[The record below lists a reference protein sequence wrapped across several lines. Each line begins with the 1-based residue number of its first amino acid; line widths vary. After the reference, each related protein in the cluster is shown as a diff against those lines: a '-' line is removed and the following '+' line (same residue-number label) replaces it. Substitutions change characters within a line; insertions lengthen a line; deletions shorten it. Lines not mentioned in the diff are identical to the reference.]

1 MLKSAVMLPLAST
14 AMLAAYLIVS
24 LAGRWNAA
32 ADLLNQFWFGG
43 ALAALIC
50 TVWFVAAG
58 GHKTSALIIA
68 LHAAL
73 VAAALLRTAPGQH
86 FTPPPAEASAPG
98 AIRAVSFNAW
108 GRNGRQA
115 LAIEMLTGLEADII
129 ALQEVFGRSSGLA
142 DVLSDTHPFADA
154 CGLGSTRI
162 VSRLPVLR
170 SGCLPQGAAEPSVGV
185 RRALRF
191 PAVWAEIDTP
201 DGPVMVVA
209 VHFNW
214 PAVQG
219 GHASQRALLRDFIRR
234 NRPETMLVTGDFNL
248 ADPSFMMRR
257 MDAALA
263 PLQRVSH
270 GRRTWPSRP
279 VSPVPL
285 IGIDHAF
292 LGSGLAA
299 HRVAAGPHGGSDHR
313 PLIVDFQVRDAQV
326 RAGAQ
331 SAPDTPTAPQP

>member
-1 MLKSAVMLPLAST
+1 MLKATVMLPLLGT
-14 AMLAAYLIVS
+14 VVLAAYVAMS

-32 ADLLNQFWFGG
+32 ADLVNQFWFGG

-58 GHKTSALIIA
+58 GHKAPALIIA
-68 LHAAL
+68 LHAVL

-86 FTPPPAEASAPG
+86 LTPPPAEAPAPG
-98 AIRAVSFNAW
+98 AIRVVSFNAW
-108 GRNGRQA
+108 GRNGRQE
-115 LAIEMLTGLEADII
+115 LAIEMLTGLDADII

-142 DVLSDTHPFADA
+142 DALSDTHPFADA

-170 SGCLPQGAAEPSVGV
+170 SGCLPQGAAEPAAAT
-185 RRALRF
+185 RRALPF

-201 DGPVMVVA
+201 DGPVKVVS

-214 PAVQG
+214 PALQG
-219 GHASQRALLRDFIRR
+219 GHADQRALLREFIRQHE
-234 NRPETMLVTGDFNL
+234 PETMLVTGDFNL

-257 MDAALA
+257 MDASLA

-279 VSPVPL
+279 FSPVPL

-299 HRVAAGPHGGSDHR
+299 HRVATGPHGGSDHR
-313 PLIVDFQVRDAQV
+313 PLVVDFRVLDAQ
-326 RAGAQ
+326 
-331 SAPDTPTAPQP
+331 